1 MSALKYAWL
10 TYRRETLWFPLA
22 FLVFFV
28 VIAWMMRRPDIRF
41 AIARG
46 YLGFMLPLIGGIL
59 AAYAVLDDPALEL
72 KFAAPAGAART
83 LLTRLAPVLGVQAA
97 TGIAFQLFARV
108 LAVDFSPLG
117 GPVAVQLAWIVPAV
131 TLAAVGMG
139 GALATAQCATGAFL
153 AGAVWLVQLLMKGWI
168 LSNCRMLYLFMGV
181 LEPRHPDLRLSQV
194 SLLAASAALGAV
206 SWRLLRR
213 QERYL

>member
-72 KFAAPAGAART
+72 RFATPTGAART
-83 LLTRLAPVLGVQAA
+83 LLTRLIPILGVQAA
-97 TGIAFQLFARV
+97 SGIAFQLFARGM
-108 LAVDFSPLG
+108 AVDFSPLG
-117 GPVAVQLAWIVPAV
+117 GQVAVQMAWIVPTV
-131 TLAAVGMG
+131 VLGAVGTS
-139 GALATAQCATGAFL
+139 GALATAHCATGAFL
-153 AGAVWLVQLLMKGWI
+153 TGAVWLVQLLMRGWI
-168 LSNCRMLYLFMGV
+168 LSNCGMLYMFMGV
-181 LEPRHPDLRLSQV
+181 LEPRHPDLRLSQT
-194 SLLAASAALGAV
+194 SLIVASAALAVV